1 MEAVTIMWRT
11 SSDELTLIL
20 KAVEQSIARMEN
32 KAGVMSGHMDTAA
45 LDPDYKPMLDIYHQL
60 LRHL

>member
-1 MEAVTIMWRT
+1 MWRT
-11 SSDELTLIL
+11 SSEELLLIK
-20 KAVEQSIARMEN
+20 KAVEQCINRMED
-32 KAGVMSGHMDTAA
+32 KAGVMSGHMDTAV

>member
-11 SSDELTLIL
+11 TSEELPLIL
-20 KAVEQSIARMEN
+20 KAVEQCIIRMEN
-32 KAGVMSGHMDTAA
+32 KAGVMSGHMNRDA

-60 LRHL
+60 LRYL